1 MKITFDK
8 EYLEELYNEGKCSD
22 KKHRFQP
29 QIVKRY
35 VRVLNLMSSLDS
47 IEALFRY
54 NGLNYEVLTG
64 DKKGV
69 ESVRVNEQYRIEFN
83 SRMVD
88 GEEILTICN
97 ILELTNHYK

>member
-1 MKITFDK
+1 MQINFDK
-8 EYLEELYNEGKCSD
+8 EYLAELYYEGKCSD

-35 VRVLNLMSSLDS
+35 IRVLNIMSSLETV
-47 IEALFRY
+47 EALFRY

-64 DKKGV
+64 DKKGI
-69 ESVRVNEQYRIEFN
+69 ESVCVNDQYRVEFK
-83 SRMVD
+83 SSVIA
-88 GEEILTICN
+88 GEETLTICN